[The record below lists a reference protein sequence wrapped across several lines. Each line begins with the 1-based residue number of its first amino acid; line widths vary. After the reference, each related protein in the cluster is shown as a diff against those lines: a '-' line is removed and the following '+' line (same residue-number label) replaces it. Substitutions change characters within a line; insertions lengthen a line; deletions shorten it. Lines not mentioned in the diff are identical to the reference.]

1 MANREIGECKLTA
14 GDATYTLR
22 YGAFAIAEL
31 ETELNRPMISIATE
45 LENADKRRVKTVIAA
60 LWAGLQEHHEGLT
73 IRDAARIMDTMG
85 FVDAALK
92 VAEAL
97 NLAFPPATVGAARG
111 GTANPPN
118 RAARRKT
125 AATKR

>member
-1 MANREIGECKLTA
+1 MANRQIGECTLTA
-14 GDATYTLR
+14 GDVTYTLR
-22 YGAFAIAEL
+22 FGAFAIAEL

-45 LENADKRRVKTVIAA
+45 LENVEKRRVKTVIAA

-73 IRDAARIMDTMG
+73 VREAARIMDTMG

-97 NLAFPPATVGAARG
+97 NLAFPPAVTGAARG

-118 RAARRKT
+118 RATRRKT
-125 AATKR
+125 AAKAR